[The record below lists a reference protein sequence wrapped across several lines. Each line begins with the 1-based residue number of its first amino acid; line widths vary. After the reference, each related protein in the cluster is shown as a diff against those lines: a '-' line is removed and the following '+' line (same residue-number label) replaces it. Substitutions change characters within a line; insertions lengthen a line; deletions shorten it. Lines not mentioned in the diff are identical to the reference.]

1 MSCHSQHAG
10 HVDEVVDD
18 DGVISGS
25 SKNALPPHG
34 RELRM
39 QMPDARHLQEGGGA
53 SCACVCVSVCV
64 CLCVCVSVC
73 LCVCLS
79 VFVRLTHI
87 HSHTFVLLSPTHASH
102 LLAQCSDHQLQ

>member
-73 LCVCLS
+73 LCVCVS
-79 VFVRLTHI
+79 VCLCVCVSSCAR
-87 HSHTFVLLSPTHASH
+87 
-102 LLAQCSDHQLQ
+102 LLAGKAAQPRHTAG